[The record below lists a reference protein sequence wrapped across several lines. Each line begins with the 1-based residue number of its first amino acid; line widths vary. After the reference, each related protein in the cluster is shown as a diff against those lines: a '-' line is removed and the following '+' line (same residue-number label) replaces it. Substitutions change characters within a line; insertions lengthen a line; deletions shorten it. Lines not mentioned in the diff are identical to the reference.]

1 MYNLAICIPTYKRL
15 FLLKSLILSI
25 LKCNIDKSL
34 IESVNIIVV
43 DNDIDK
49 SAAEIE
55 NELSGS
61 IKGIYKLNYYN
72 YPLKGL
78 SNVRNE
84 LIAKALLLNPDY
96 LIFIDDDE
104 YVTVDWMIELV
115 RVIVRNNGDMA
126 IGPVVSVFDRKIPR
140 YISWWFRRPDYPDN
154 TKVKY
159 IRTGNLIINVRSLL
173 KYNIRF
179 DNRFNR
185 TGSEDTYFGV
195 QIIKKG
201 ATVFWAANAIAF
213 EVVPASRINLKWLIK
228 RKYRA
233 ATTVIFIRKLEK
245 DYLGIFRKILGSFFY
260 IISGII
266 ALIMLLFPITE
277 KYWGIIKLSEGIGG
291 LAGLFNFKCYE
302 YS

>member
-15 FLLKSLILSI
+15 DLLNSLIISI

-34 IESVNIIVV
+34 IEKVNIIVV
-43 DNDIDK
+43 DNDIDR
-49 SAAEIE
+49 SAEEIE
-55 NELSGS
+55 NNLSGS
-61 IKGIYKLNYYN
+61 ITGIFSLNYYN

-84 LIAKALLLNPDY
+84 LINKALLLNPDY

-104 YVTVDWMIELV
+104 YVTADWLSELV

-126 IGPVVSVFDRKIPR
+126 IGPVVSVFDKRISR
-140 YISWWFRRPDYPDN
+140 YISWWFRRPDYEDN
-154 TKVKY
+154 TKVNY
-159 IRTGNLIINVRSLL
+159 IRTGNLIINTQSLL
-173 KYNIRF
+173 KFNIRF

-195 QIIKKG
+195 QMIKKG
-201 ATVFWAANAIAF
+201 ATVFWAAKATAYEI
-213 EVVPASRINLKWLIK
+213 VPASRINLKWLIK

-233 ATTVIFIRKLEK
+233 ATTVIFMRKLEK
-245 DYLGIFRKILGSFFY
+245 DYYGILRKIMGSFFY
-260 IISGII
+260 IISGIV
-266 ALIMLLFPITE
+266 ALIILLFPVTK

-291 LAGLFNFKCYE
+291 LAGLFNFKYNE
-302 YS
+302 YQ

>member
-1 MYNLAICIPTYKRL
+1 M
-15 FLLKSLILSI
+15 FLLKSLIISI

-43 DNDIDK
+43 DNDIDR
-49 SAAEIE
+49 SAEEIE

-61 IKGIYKLNYYN
+61 MKDIYKLNYYN

-84 LIAKALLLNPDY
+84 LINKALLFNPDFI
-96 LIFIDDDE
+96 IFIDDDE
-104 YVTVDWMIELV
+104 YVSADWLNELV

-126 IGPVVSVFDRKIPR
+126 IGPVVSVFDIKISR
-140 YISWWFRRPDYPDN
+140 YLSWWFRRPEYEDN
-154 TKVKY
+154 TRVRY
-159 IRTGNLIINVRSLL
+159 IRTGNLIINVQSLL

-179 DNRFNR
+179 DNRFNS

-195 QIIKKG
+195 QMIKKG
-201 ATVFWAANAIAF
+201 ATVFWAANATTY
-213 EVVPASRINLKWLIK
+213 EVVPASRISLKWLIK

-245 DYLGIFRKILGSFFY
+245 DYKGILRKTLGSFFY
-260 IISGII
+260 IISGIG
-266 ALIMLLFPITE
+266 ALIMLMFPVTK
-277 KYWGIIKLSEGIGG
+277 KYWGLIKLSEGIGG
-291 LAGLFNFKCYE
+291 LAGLFNFKYYE